1 MRKNKLII
9 YLLLICVFALFSLEA
24 TAAGLE
30 HEKDVHL
37 NYLRRIPS
45 AYGNHKLISIEDGKY
60 FIITDGGGILT
71 DRNEVPEVKL
81 DMMPYTSTAKDC
93 IGIAPVIT
101 SQVYPYD
108 KMVFQVI
115 NPGFRTFLTGWRA
128 LRFRS
133 GDRAPME
140 TLPNFVEMN
149 GKFVPLKVEYLGG
162 NPIAWWMYRVS
173 WDVLKLNADG
183 RDKIKFLSP
192 YALND
197 QNVVLSL
204 EYAIRHDRMM
214 WATVSQSNN
223 YYNCLQVTFF
233 RPAET
238 IWTDVKVTD
247 FPKDVKINDYYF
259 TRDGRFFIVE
269 TVKGIV
275 IISTESFAKWVVPI
289 PSGA

>member
-9 YLLLICVFALFSLEA
+9 FLLLICVFTLFSLEA

-60 FIITDGGGILT
+60 FIITEGRGILT
-71 DRNEVPEVKL
+71 DKNEVGAVNL
-81 DMMPYTSTAKDC
+81 DIPDDPSAKDC
-93 IGIAPVIT
+93 IGITPKIT
-101 SQVYPYD
+101 SLVYPYSD
-108 KMVFQVI
+108 AVFQVL
-115 NPGFRTFLTGWRA
+115 NPGFRVSLTGYRA

-133 GDRAPME
+133 GNRAPME

-149 GKFVPLKVEYLGG
+149 GKFVPLKVELLGG
-162 NPIAWWMYRVS
+162 DPIGWWVYKVS

-192 YALND
+192 YMLND
-197 QNVVLSL
+197 QNVVLAL

-214 WATVSQSNN
+214 WATVSQNNN
-223 YYNCLQVTFF
+223 YSNGLQVTFF
-233 RPAET
+233 HPVPI
-238 IWTDVKVTD
+238 IWTSVNVTD

-259 TRDGRFFIVE
+259 TRDGRFLIVE

-275 IISTESFAKWVVPI
+275 IISTESFTRWTIPI
-289 PSGA
+289 PSGL